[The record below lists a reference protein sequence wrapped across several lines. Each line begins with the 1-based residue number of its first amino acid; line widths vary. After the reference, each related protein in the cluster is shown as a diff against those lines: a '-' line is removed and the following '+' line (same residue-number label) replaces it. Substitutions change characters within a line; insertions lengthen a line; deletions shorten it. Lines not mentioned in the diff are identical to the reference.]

1 MRIIPPPHSPKW
13 LTFGLMSTAVISVL
27 IMLSRFLMNGQDFDL
42 IIAMRLILLSFILS
56 VVYSLMGWF
65 GATRMWV
72 CSNAGLLLGL
82 VLMVYF
88 SNGTTGWEELIGI
101 LVFMQ
106 MVVAGIALGIVVE
119 VVRFIYLK
127 IKNSRS

>member
-1 MRIIPPPHSPKW
+1 MRIIPPPHSRNW

-27 IMLSRFLMNGQDFDL
+27 IMLSRFLIIGQDFDV
-42 IIAMRLILLSFILS
+42 IIALRLILLSFILS

-65 GATRMWV
+65 GATRMWA

-82 VLMVYF
+82 VLMVYY
-88 SNGTTGWEELIGI
+88 SGGTTGWEELIGI

-106 MVVAGIALGIVVE
+106 LIVAGIALGIVVE

-127 IKNSRS
+127 IKK